1 MVDSIRDLREE
12 LPLAF
17 RVARMRLA
25 AQAHYR
31 ASFVLQL
38 CGYMVLTVME
48 VVALVIFFQR
58 FPTLGGWTL
67 DEVLLLYAIS
77 AIAFE
82 SADTIQNGIDVVPTH
97 VRTGDF
103 DALMT
108 RPMSLYLQALLL
120 EVSLRHIG
128 KLLLGFVVFGY
139 AWARLDP
146 AATAAEIALLAVAIL
161 CSIALFVA
169 IFSLGAIISF
179 WTVGSIE
186 LVNAIS
192 YGGADLAQYP
202 IHIYRDWFRRIFI
215 WIVPIG
221 LVIYYPTLIL
231 LDKPDPIG
239 LAPVAPVLGPA
250 LTVLFVVAIG
260 WLWRRAVAH
269 YHSTGS

>member
-120 EVSLRHIG
+120 
-128 KLLLGFVVFGY
+128 
-139 AWARLDP
+139 DP
-146 AATAAEIALLAVAIL
+146 AATVGEIALLAVAIL

-239 LAPVAPVLGPA
+239 LARVAPVLGPA